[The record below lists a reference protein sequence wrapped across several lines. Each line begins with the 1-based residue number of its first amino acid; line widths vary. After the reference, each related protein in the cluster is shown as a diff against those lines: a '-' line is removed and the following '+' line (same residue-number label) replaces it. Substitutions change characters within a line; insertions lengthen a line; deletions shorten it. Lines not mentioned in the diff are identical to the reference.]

1 MKNFTNFNRLTYARL
16 KHDRSVLRQQQQI
29 HVTIMMTARE
39 ISPTV
44 RPIIIPCCL
53 SISGSRLFDF
63 VVVRAARVELIFLIV
78 LFPGSFQKDS
88 GYFQKLRYF
97 LNLNKKNDSCS

>member
-63 VVVRAARVELIFLIV
+63 EVVRAARVELIFLIV
-78 LFPGSFQKDS
+78 VLCGSFQKGS

-97 LNLNKKNDSCS
+97 LKFKQEKR